1 MSEGLRFVLIR
12 GLAREAGHWHEFDV
26 ELRERFADAVV
37 ERHDLPGN
45 GARFR
50 EPSPLAISAMAADLR
65 ARVQAADRR
74 APVLIAISLGA
85 MVCLEWLRSW
95 PEDPIVGLVA
105 INTSIGGI
113 CRPWERM
120 RVPAMLHTLR
130 ALAERDPVARELAI
144 LALTTSAHRDDRR
157 LAERHAAIHRERPIR
172 RLNVVR
178 QMLAAAGFRAD
189 HRLPG
194 APVLLLESA
203 RDRLVDPCCSQA
215 LARALAARTELHP
228 SAGHDLTLDDPS
240 WCARRILAWLDQLGV
255 S

>member
-1 MSEGLRFVLIR
+1 PAPPAPDLAAAPAADRVLAAGGGRGRELDLVRRARASAARVRGPSPVVLQLMSEGLRFVLIR

-130 ALAERDPVARELAI
+130 ALAERDPVAREL
-144 LALTTSAHRDDRR
+144 
-157 LAERHAAIHRERPIR
+157 
-172 RLNVVR
+172 
-178 QMLAAAGFRAD
+178 
-189 HRLPG
+189 
-194 APVLLLESA
+194 
-203 RDRLVDPCCSQA
+203 
-215 LARALAARTELHP
+215 
-228 SAGHDLTLDDPS
+228 
-240 WCARRILAWLDQLGV
+240 
-255 S
+255 